1 MSQHQPTEPSA
12 PTLPRGLTDD
22 HHVAQPPRAAI
33 LPQGPQPQGPQ
44 PRGPPPA
51 RARQPPAVPPWQ
63 RRLKACGRA
72 AGSRRHGSRQPRG
85 EGSRRGP
92 GPGPAPSRG
101 TGRGWA
107 GAGAMAAPGRRRG
120 EAAPRARASVSVLC

>member
-12 PTLPRGLTDD
+12 PTLPRGLIDD

-33 LPQGPQPQGPQ
+33 LPQGPQ

-92 GPGPAPSRG
+92 GPAPSRG

-107 GAGAMAAPGRRRG
+107 GAGAVAAPGQGRG
-120 EAAPRARASVSVLC
+120 EAAPGARASVSVLC